1 MTAVWLQSPVLV
13 DKQVVCSMADDFS
26 DGEVDDVLAKR
37 AYAPDLSQDLHPQ
50 R

>member
-1 MTAVWLQSPVLV
+1 MTAVWLQGPVLV
-13 DKQVVCSMADDFS
+13 DMQVVCSVADDFS
-26 DGEVDDVLAKR
+26 GGGVDGALAKR